1 VVIEARF
8 KPGDMVEVTSSGGGK
23 GAVWE
28 VVEEDTNKA
37 GVLDRQ
43 PAYKLRRW
51 VGGSWNHRYIYQS
64 DIEPAPE
71 PPEQ

>member
-1 VVIEARF
+1 MMEARF

-37 GVLDRQ
+37 GVIDRQ
-43 PAYKLRRW
+43 PAYKIRRR
-51 VGGSWNHRYIYQS
+51 VGGSVNQRYIYQS

-71 PPEQ
+71 PSGQ